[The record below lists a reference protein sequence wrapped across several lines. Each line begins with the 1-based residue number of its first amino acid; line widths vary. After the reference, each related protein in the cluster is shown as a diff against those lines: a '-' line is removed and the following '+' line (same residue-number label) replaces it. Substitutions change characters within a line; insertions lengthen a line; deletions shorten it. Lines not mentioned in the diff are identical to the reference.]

1 MGKYT
6 VADIVEGQ
14 RTMKNGAVAG
24 YVINDEGKKV
34 WRIISGADAGHMRSM
49 QSNRKPRYS
58 KEISKKAA
66 ARAFN
71 RYYKNKAYKSPKS
84 RKAAMTRD
92 MCHNKAAANK
102 RTTSAYRANP
112 GRFDYPGLDD
122 GSNCQGKVY
131 QHVSRDNSANFKG
144 KRGRSMKGGRRQQ
157 QQQQQQQ
164 QEQEQWEQEWEQER
178 QRQQQQQRRR
188 QRQQRQRRSRNNRQ

>member
-1 MGKYT
+1 MGYNGKIHSSRYCRRT
-6 VADIVEGQ
+6 KNNEKRSRRRSHEIHAIQQKTKILQ
-14 RTMKNGAVAG
+14 RNL
-24 YVINDEGKKV
+24 
-34 WRIISGADAGHMRSM
+34 
-49 QSNRKPRYS
+49 Q
-58 KEISKKAA
+58 KAA

-71 RYYKNKAYKSPKS
+71 RYYKNKAYKSPKA

-144 KRGRSMKGGRRQQ
+144 
-157 QQQQQQQ
+157 
-164 QEQEQWEQEWEQER
+164 
-178 QRQQQQQRRR
+178 
-188 QRQQRQRRSRNNRQ
+188 

>member
-49 QSNRKPRYS
+49 QANRKPRFS

-71 RYYKNKAYKSPKS
+71 KYYKSKAYKSPKA

-92 MCHNKAAANK
+92 MCHNKAQKNK
-102 RTTSAYRANP
+102 RTTSAYRRNP

-122 GSNCQGKVY
+122 GSNCKGTVY
-131 QHVSRDNSANFKG
+131 QHVSRDNSANFG
-144 KRGRSMKGGRRQQ
+144 SKRRNMKGGRRQ

-164 QEQEQWEQEWEQER
+164 QEQEQWEQEWEEER
-178 QRQQQQQRRR
+178 QRQQQQQQRRR